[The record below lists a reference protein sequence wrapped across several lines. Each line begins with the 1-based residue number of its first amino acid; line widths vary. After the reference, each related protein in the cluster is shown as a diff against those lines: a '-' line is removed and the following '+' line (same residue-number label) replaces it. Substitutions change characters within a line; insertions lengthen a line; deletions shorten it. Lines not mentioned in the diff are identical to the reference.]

1 MRVYLSLSAPLLV
14 SLLFVGC
21 SSSPKPQQAK
31 DTPASRITDL
41 DEKVLKEDP
50 LERNYDPHVIMK
62 RAESFFEKE
71 NYAEAAVEYQ
81 HFLDLHKTHILAS
94 YAQYRLGLSHYKQVT
109 TKDRDPGPVRQTM
122 DAMEKLMREY
132 PGSSYEN
139 DARSKIKECREHM
152 AAYELYVGLHY
163 YRLAAYLAAMH
174 RFEGVLA
181 QFPDTEAAAE
191 AQYHL
196 ALTHK
201 DLGDTGQAVE
211 HLASLLKSFPKAKV
225 RKESQSLLAKL
236 TGKPLNGVV
245 AATSPIPSSLTSLPS
260 PLPPLS
266 LTRSLSMNP
275 ADLPLPN
282 GNGYGHGPSVVT
294 CNMNVMC

>member
-50 LERNYDPHVIMK
+50 VERNYDPHVIMK

-94 YAQYRLGLSHYKQVT
+94 YAQYRLGLSHYKQIT
-109 TKDRDPGPVRQTM
+109 TKDRDPGPVRQTV
-122 DAMEKLMREY
+122 DAMEKLLREH

-139 DARSKIKECREHM
+139 DARSKVKECQEHM
-152 AAYELYVGLHY
+152 AAYELYVGQHY
-163 YRLAAYLAAMH
+163 YRKAAYLAAVH
-174 RFEGVLA
+174 RFEGVIS
-181 QFPDTEAAAE
+181 QFPNTEAAAE
-191 AQYHL
+191 AHYHL
-196 ALTHK
+196 AVTHN
-201 DLGDTGQAVE
+201 DMGDTLKAVE
-211 HLASLLKSFPKAKV
+211 HLASLLKSFPKTKV
-225 RKESQSLLAKL
+225 RKESQALLSKL
-236 TGKPLNGVV
+236 TGKPFTGVAG
-245 AATSPIPSSLTSLPS
+245 AATAIPPS
-260 PLPPLS
+260 NPSIPPSLPPLS
-266 LTRSLSMNP
+266 MTRSLSMNP
-275 ADLPLPN
+275 ADLPPPN
-282 GNGYGHGPSVVT
+282 GNGNGHGLSVIT
-294 CNMNVMC
+294 CRMNVMC